1 MEHVLRDSFVLGD
14 SHSRG
19 WASGGPRVSPQERP
33 GRNKRHSSG
42 GSEHRGGKWGHHG
55 EGKHSEQRL
64 VLGDFITSEVRLS
77 TKKKTP
83 NSEVTSP
90 QGSGRSGG
98 GSWSLRRQESPH
110 VLDLSDQDAFPVIGA
125 APPQQD
131 RQKRRINP
139 TRISTFSSSSTG
151 TMQHHGK
158 GRPFGEG
165 GKAAFGIPQC
175 QTPSSPFLVGEGAG
189 SHTMEEE
196 RELLRQVRL
205 KRQGEGGAGGGRA
218 EKQAAQE
225 SLAHRPPERLENHL
239 QASPE
244 LVTNHG
250 CLDTLV
256 EVYADLILH
265 SRAPNLMVE
274 LYYTLQLLTAPVTE
288 NPQPQEGHK
297 SFLGTAHN
305 CVHFAVGV
313 LLKVASLVQLLDRG
327 TLRLLSEHP
336 RVAAFSQPLLRLL
349 LNHLE
354 RPPPAPFLTQA
365 PKSPIGSVSFQS
377 DTDNRNNFPSD
388 LTFQL
393 FRKQRDSFYEVR
405 LTDTSVLLDGEA
417 DVVCYFSS
425 S

>member
-1 MEHVLRDSFVLGD
+1 MPALEHILRDSFGVGD
-14 SHSRG
+14 SQSQG
-19 WASGGPRVSPQERP
+19 WASAGARVSPQERP
-33 GRNKRHSSG
+33 ARNKRHSSG

-64 VLGDFITSEVRLS
+64 VLGDFISPEVKLN

-83 NSEVTSP
+83 HQDLTSP

-98 GSWSLRRQESPH
+98 GSWSLRRQESPQ
-110 VLDLSDQDAFPVIGA
+110 VLDLSDQEAFPVIGA
-125 APPQQD
+125 APTPQD

-139 TRISTFSSSSTG
+139 TRITTLTSTSSI
-151 TMQHHGK
+151 QQHGK
-158 GRPFGEG
+158 GRAFGEG
-165 GKAAFGIPQC
+165 SKAVFGVPHC
-175 QTPSSPFLVGEGAG
+175 QDPSSPFMAGEGAG

-218 EKQAAQE
+218 EKLAAQE
-225 SLAHRPPERLENHL
+225 SIAQRPAEKLSDLIH
-239 QASPE
+239 ASPQ
-244 LVTNHG
+244 LVTDHTR
-250 CLDTLV
+250 LDALT
-256 EVYADLILH
+256 EVYANLILR

-288 NPQPQEGHK
+288 IPQPQEDCK
-297 SFLGTAHN
+297 TTLGTGHN
-305 CVHFAVGV
+305 CVYFAISV
-313 LLKVASLVQLLDRG
+313 LLRVASLVKLLDRG
-327 TLRLLSEHP
+327 TLRLLSENP
-336 RVAAFSQPLLRLL
+336 RVAAFSEPLHKLL
-349 LNHLE
+349 LDHLE

-393 FRKQRDSFYEVR
+393 FKKQRDSFYEVSQV
-405 LTDTSVLLDGEA
+405 SVW
-417 DVVCYFSS
+417 
-425 S
+425 